1 MLNIFKQGHPKGLY
15 LLFFIEMWERFSY
28 YGMRALLVLYM
39 VQQFAFS
46 AQKASFIYGLYTGFV
61 YLTPLIGGYIADR
74 YWGQRKC
81 ITAGAILMTLGL
93 LGLSIHH
100 YAAFYISLI
109 IMICANGMFKSNIS
123 TVVGMLYKDIPD
135 KKDSGFTIFYMGIN
149 AGALL
154 SPLVC
159 GTIAVKYGFN
169 MGFLSAAV
177 GILTGLIFYKLF
189 ENKLLSD
196 FGKLPSFVKAENS
209 AEPVKLTEDDKH
221 NLFSLFILIMLSVVF
236 WMAYE
241 QAGSSLTLF
250 AEYSI
255 NREFWNFKIPT
266 EYFQSLNPLFIIIF
280 APFISVFWIFLN
292 KKQKEPNSVMKF
304 SFAFLFLSAGFLILA
319 FVSKNSMNN
328 LISPFWLLIYY
339 LISTVAELC
348 ISPIGLSLVSKLAP
362 VQFASLIMGIWFL
375 ASFFGNLFA
384 GIFSGFYNYLEHYVF
399 FMILALILISAALI
413 SLLLMPKLSKIK

>member
-15 LLFFIEMWERFSY
+15 LLFFVEMWERFSY

-46 AQKASFIYGLYTGFV
+46 VQKASFIYGLYTGFV

-169 MGFLSAAV
+169 MGFLSAAI

-255 NREFWNFKIPT
+255 NREFLNFKIPT
-266 EYFQSLNPLFIIIF
+266 EYFQSLNPLFIILF

-384 GIFSGFYNYLEHYVF
+384 GIFSGFYNNLEHYVF
-399 FMILALILISAALI
+399 FMILAIILISAALI
-413 SLLLMPKLSKIK
+413 CLLLMPKLSKIK

>member
-15 LLFFIEMWERFSY
+15 LLFFVEMWERFSY

-46 AQKASFIYGLYTGFV
+46 VQKASFIYGIYTGFV

-81 ITAGAILMTLGL
+81 ITAGAILMALGL
-93 LGLSIHH
+93 FGLSIHH

-123 TVVGMLYKDIPD
+123 TVVGMLYKDSPE

-169 MGFLSAAV
+169 MGFLSA
-177 GILTGLIFYKLF
+177 GIGMLIGLIIYKLF
-189 ENKLLSD
+189 ENKLLTD
-196 FGKLPSFVKAENS
+196 FGTCPSFVKKEDTDTT
-209 AEPVKLTEDDKH
+209 VKLTESDKK
-221 NLFSLFILIMLSVVF
+221 NLFTLFVLIIFSTVF

-250 AEYSI
+250 AEYSV
-255 NREFWNFKIPT
+255 NRNFLNLKIPT
-266 EYFQSLNPLFIIIF
+266 EYFQSLNPLFIILI
-280 APFISVFWIFLN
+280 APIVSGFWILLN
-292 KKQKEPNSVMKF
+292 QKGKEPNSVMKF
-304 SFAFLFLSAGFLILA
+304 SFAFLFLSAGYLLLALITKE
-319 FVSKNSMNN
+319 SNGT
-328 LISPFWLLIYY
+328 LISPVWLLIYY
-339 LISTVAELC
+339 FISTIAELC

-362 VQFASLIMGIWFL
+362 VQFASLIMGVWFL

-384 GIFSGFYNYLEHYVF
+384 GIFSGFYNQLTHFEF
-399 FMILALILISAALI
+399 FMILAVILIIAALI
-413 SLLLMPKLSKIK
+413 CLLIMPKLSKIK